1 MSKEDIPFLASFMCG
16 ALSSTFAEAI
26 TFPMDLLKTRMQMG
40 GTQGVVKYRGLTHI
54 VSETYKM
61 EGASSFY
68 KGASPALIRQF
79 LYSGIRIAIFEQG
92 KKAFGY
98 DEKTQGFWARFCFGG
113 LGGGVASLITTPLDV
128 CKIRLVNDTNRSRY
142 TGLADCLSKTYKNE
156 GLFHGFYKGSSPNVY
171 RALLI
176 NATSL
181 ATYDSTKSAL
191 GRVFG
196 VDENGILNRFLS
208 SFVTG
213 FISSVVSSPIDVIK
227 SRYMNAVRAEG
238 MPKYKG
244 PTDCLI
250 QTVRTEGIG
259 SLYNGFLFLWM
270 RIGPWAVIMFV
281 TWDWMKDLYRK
292 TYLSP
297 SKSNS

>member
-1 MSKEDIPFLASFMCG
+1 MSKEELPFTISFLCG

-26 TFPMDLLKTRMQMG
+26 TFPMDLMKTRMQMG
-40 GTQGVVKYRGLTHI
+40 GTQGLMKYNGLTHI
-54 VSETYKM
+54 VTHTYKM
-61 EGASSFY
+61 EGAASFY

-79 LYSGIRIAIFEQG
+79 LYSGIRIAIFEQS
-92 KKAFGY
+92 KKFFGY
-98 DEKTQGFWARFCFGG
+98 DEKTQGFWARFLFGG

-128 CKIRLVNDTNRSRY
+128 CKIRLVNDTSRSRY
-142 TGLADCLSKTYKNE
+142 SGLLDCLSKTYKNE

-181 ATYDSTKSAL
+181 ATYDTTKSAIS
-191 GRVFG
+191 RIFG

-227 SRYMNAVRAEG
+227 SRYMNSIKAEG
-238 MPKYKG
+238 MPKYTG

-250 QTVRTEGIG
+250 QTVKTEGLM
-259 SLYNGFLFLWM
+259 SLYNGFMFLWM
-270 RIGPWAVIMFV
+270 RIGPWAVIMFI
-281 TWDWMKDLYRK
+281 TWDWSKDLYRK
-292 TYLSP
+292 KFMS
-297 SKSNS
+297 